1 MYRKILL
8 AYDGSLEG
16 RRALDEGAM
25 LARLCNA
32 EVLLLAVVDLS
43 AGIVMAEGTAP
54 GVAEHQRQVY
64 AQILADGADRLKA
77 LGFSVDTRLEFGN
90 PAQEIALTARHWS
103 ADLVVAGHRRQSAF
117 ARWWSG
123 SVGSSLLDDLP
134 CSLLVAQNDVG
145 EKEAARA

>member
-1 MYRKILL
+1 MYRRILL

-43 AGIVMAEGTAP
+43 VGIVLAEGTAP
-54 GVAEHQRQVY
+54 GAAEHQEAAY
-64 AQILADGADRLKA
+64 AQILADGAEHLKT
-77 LGFSVDTRLEFGN
+77 LGLSPETLLEFGN
-90 PAQEIALTARHWS
+90 PARQIALTARQWG

-123 SVGSSLLDDLP
+123 SVGSSLLDDVS
-134 CSLLVAQNDVG
+134 CSLLIAQNQTG
-145 EKEAARA
+145 EAEPAP